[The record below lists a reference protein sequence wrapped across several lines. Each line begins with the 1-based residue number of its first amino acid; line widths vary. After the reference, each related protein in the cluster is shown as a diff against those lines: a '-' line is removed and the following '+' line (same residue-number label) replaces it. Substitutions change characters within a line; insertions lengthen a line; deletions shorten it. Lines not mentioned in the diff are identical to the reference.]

1 MTIKNE
7 ILNTKHGKSFNVTE
21 SGLGPFVVV
30 VGVIKVRDSN
40 MYSFFPIEHLYSMV
54 YTRER
59 TDLVGMWMKR
69 ETNLQGNFLLNNI
82 PREFPI
88 NVANVTIQ

>member
-1 MTIKNE
+1 
-7 ILNTKHGKSFNVTE
+7 
-21 SGLGPFVVV
+21 
-30 VGVIKVRDSN
+30 
-40 MYSFFPIEHLYSMV
+40 MV

-69 ETNLQGNFLLNNI
+69 ETNLQGNVLLNNI